1 MEGEGVA
8 HFGPQHLSRAV
19 FSRVKPNQKFGQL
32 GLEMITDCLLGS
44 VVVNRSVSRPVPVR
58 VGSLCLFQTLLLAS
72 NIIIILLVSSSNF
85 VKFMS
90 LNKFPESENTMDDDD
105 IQAKDI
111 EEKLKSQ
118 LRQLEVEHAVFE
130 RMVYKNKSISNVK
143 HHFFLQNG
151 VKVKMN

>member
-1 MEGEGVA
+1 M
-8 HFGPQHLSRAV
+8 PSW
-19 FSRVKPNQKFGQL
+19 
-32 GLEMITDCLLGS
+32 
-44 VVVNRSVSRPVPVR
+44 
-58 VGSLCLFQTLLLAS
+58 
-72 NIIIILLVSSSNF
+72 IID
-85 VKFMS
+85 
-90 LNKFPESENTMDDDD
+90 KFPESENTMDDDD

-151 VKVKMN
+151 VKVKME